1 MTKTV
6 LITGAN
12 RGVGLTLAQVYSEKG
27 YRVIASCRN
36 ISREMESLNGE
47 LIFDADVASD
57 QKVKKL
63 VAQLN
68 GESIDVVINNAGV
81 WGSESLS
88 NMDFNKMLE
97 DYNTNALG
105 ALRVVDALY
114 THGLL
119 SEAAKVA
126 LITSKMGSI
135 EDNGSGG
142 RYAYRMS
149 KAALNAAG
157 KSLAIDLKSEG
168 KAVVLI
174 HPGWVQTDMGGKN
187 ALISAQESA
196 KGIYKVIDHLSIET
210 TGSFVDYKGQVIPW

>member
-12 RGVGLTLAQVYSEKG
+12 RGVGLALAQVYSEKG

-36 ISREMESLNGE
+36 ISREMESLNAE

-105 ALRVVDALY
+105 ALRVVDALC

-119 SEAAKVA
+119 SEAAKIA

-168 KAVVLI
+168 KSVVLI

-196 KGIYKVIDHLSIET
+196 KGIYQVIDYLSIET